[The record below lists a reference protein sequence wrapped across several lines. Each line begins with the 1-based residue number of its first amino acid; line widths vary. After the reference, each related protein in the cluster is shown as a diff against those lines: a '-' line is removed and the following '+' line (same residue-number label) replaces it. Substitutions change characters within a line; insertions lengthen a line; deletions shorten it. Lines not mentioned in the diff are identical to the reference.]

1 MGRVGFQFFLPVQA
15 ANLLVRHAGKQRLA
29 QRRTVQRRTGS
40 DSARHADRTGG
51 VQLVDIQHL
60 IAGANAQMHR
70 FVQCRLKPPHSL
82 PQQGHSVPILHPGGA
97 DLEGSGA

>member
-29 QRRTVQRRTGS
+29 QRRTVQRRTGP

-70 FVQCRLKPPHSL
+70 FVQDGLYLPHSL
-82 PQQGHSVPILHPGGA
+82 PKQGHIVLIPHPGGA